1 MTRIIH
7 PRAEIFSQGDE
18 VVTGE
23 IADTNAAWLAGE
35 LTRLGFE
42 VSRHTTVG
50 DHLDALVELL
60 REIAERADLCLCTG
74 GLGPTCDDLTAEA
87 VSLAFDRPL
96 ELDAEA
102 LSQVEAWFSRLGRTM
117 PAVNRKQ
124 ALLPRGAIR
133 LDNHW
138 GTAPGFAVETGCCRF
153 YFMPGVPR
161 EMMPMYRAAIQPG
174 LPALFMLSPRHRVV
188 LRTVGLGE
196 STLQELV
203 NALEL
208 PPDMQLGFRTGGA
221 ENQVKLTFP
230 ADMDTAL
237 METAI
242 TGVADAIGE
251 AVYAVVRNGE
261 GPASLV
267 EAVGALLHPKGGRLS
282 LLETVSGGLLASRC
296 GGEDWLAAAH
306 IETAG
311 EALLEGYD
319 VSRAASPTECA
330 ARLTES
336 LWSRSMA
343 PDATDAPVGS
353 AVRYALAQWTDSP
366 PNLWRDASH
375 RGELFIAIAG
385 PEGTRVEQ
393 RPLTGAWARKRDSA
407 AVFSLDA
414 LRRFLAAGTAAA
426 RESALG

>member
-1 MTRIIH
+1 MTRSTH

-23 IADTNAAWLAGE
+23 IADTNAAWLASE
-35 LTRLGFE
+35 LTQLGFE

-50 DHLDALVELL
+50 DHLEALVGLL

-87 VSLAFDRPL
+87 VSRAFDRPL

-102 LSQVEAWFSRLGRTM
+102 LTQVEAWFSRTGRTM

-138 GTAPGFAVETGCCRF
+138 GTAPGFAVNAGQCRF

-161 EMMPMYRAAIQPG
+161 EMMPMYRESIQPG
-174 LPALFMLSPRHRVV
+174 LPALFELSPRQRIV
-188 LRTVGLGE
+188 LRTIGLGE
-196 STLQELV
+196 STLQELL
-203 NALEL
+203 NAVEL
-208 PPDMQLGFRTGGA
+208 PPEMQLGFRTGGA

-230 ADMDTAL
+230 SNVDRAR
-237 METAI
+237 METTI
-242 TGVADAIGE
+242 TRVAKAIGE

-261 GPASLV
+261 GPATLV
-267 EAVGALLHPKGGRLS
+267 EAVGALLPKGGSLS
-282 LLETVSGGLLASRC
+282 LLESVSGGLLASRC
-296 GGEDWLAAAH
+296 SGEDWLASAH
-306 IETAG
+306 IEAPG
-311 EALLEGYD
+311 EPLLDQFNGL
-319 VSRAASPTECA
+319 SAASPAERA
-330 ARLTES
+330 ARLAET
-336 LWSRSMA
+336 LWNKGHASGL
-343 PDATDAPVGS
+343 PDAPVAG
-353 AVRYALAQWTDSP
+353 AARYALAQWTDNSP
-366 PNLWRDASH
+366 SQLRDASQ
-375 RGELFIAIAG
+375 RSELFIAITG

-393 RPLTGAWARKRDSA
+393 RLLSGAWARKRDAA

-414 LRRFLAAGTAAA
+414 LRRYLVAGMTGD
-426 RESALG
+426 RNE